1 MMFVSGNGRIEE
13 VAMSFVSFEQSRDIV
28 RAAADS
34 LRENEGQNLDYLNT
48 MVNVA
53 DKEMV
58 AALAKRYK
66 VSQGFIMRAIFDQ
79 WREMMLTSC
88 D

>member
-1 MMFVSGNGRIEE
+1 MVLATKEREE
-13 VAMSFVSFEQSRDIV
+13 VVMSFVSFEQSRDLIQ
-28 RAAADS
+28 AAADNV
-34 LRENEGQNLDYLNT
+34 RNADNLDYLNT

-66 VSQGFIMRAIFDQ
+66 VSQGFIMRAIFEQ
-79 WREMMLTSC
+79 WRDMMLA
-88 D
+88 DRE

>member
-1 MMFVSGNGRIEE
+1 MIQTNGQEE
-13 VAMSFVSFEQSRDIV
+13 VAMSFVSFEQSRDIIQ
-28 RAAADS
+28 AAADA
-34 LRENEGQNLDYLNT
+34 LHDDKNLDYLNT

-66 VSQGFIMRAIFDQ
+66 VSQGFVMRAILEQ
-79 WREMMLTSC
+79 WRDTMLADC
-88 D
+88 K

>member
-1 MMFVSGNGRIEE
+1 MIQTNEQEG
-13 VAMSFVSFEQSRDIV
+13 VAMSFVSFEQSRDIIQ
-28 RAAADS
+28 AAADA
-34 LRENEGQNLDYLNT
+34 LHDDKNLDYLNT

-66 VSQGFIMRAIFDQ
+66 VSQGFVMRAILEQ
-79 WREMMLTSC
+79 WRDMMLSDC
-88 D
+88 S

>member
-1 MMFVSGNGRIEE
+1 MVLETKDREE
-13 VAMSFVSFEQSRDIV
+13 VVMSFVSFEQSRDLIQ
-28 RAAADS
+28 AAADNV
-34 LRENEGQNLDYLNT
+34 RNADNLDYLNT

-66 VSQGFIMRAIFDQ
+66 VSQGFIMRAIFEQ
-79 WREMMLTSC
+79 WRDMMLA
-88 D
+88 DRE

>member
-1 MMFVSGNGRIEE
+1 MIQTKEQEE
-13 VAMSFVSFEQSRDIV
+13 VVMSFVSFEQSRDIIQ
-28 RAAADS
+28 AAADK
-34 LRENEGQNLDYLNT
+34 LHDNENLDYLNT

-66 VSQGFIMRAIFDQ
+66 VSQGFVMRAILEQ
-79 WREMMLTSC
+79 WRDMMLSDC
-88 D
+88 S

>member
-1 MMFVSGNGRIEE
+1 
-13 VAMSFVSFEQSRDIV
+13 MSFVSFEQSRDLIRQAV
-28 RAAADS
+28 KDARS
-34 LRENEGQNLDYLNT
+34 GENLDYLNT
-48 MVNVA
+48 MMNVA

-79 WREMMLTSC
+79 WREWQLSQNGDC
-88 D
+88 E

>member
-1 MMFVSGNGRIEE
+1 
-13 VAMSFVSFEQSRDIV
+13 MSFVSFEQSRDLIRQAV
-28 RAAADS
+28 KDARS
-34 LRENEGQNLDYLNT
+34 GENLDYLNT

-79 WREMMLTSC
+79 WREWQLSQNGDC
-88 D
+88 E

>member
-1 MMFVSGNGRIEE
+1 LSALSNLATLFKPQPI
-13 VAMSFVSFEQSRDIV
+13 A
-28 RAAADS
+28 
-34 LRENEGQNLDYLNT
+34 LHEGENLDYLNT

-66 VSQGFIMRAIFDQ
+66 VSQGFVMRAILEQ
-79 WREMMLTSC
+79 WRDMMLSDC
-88 D
+88 K

>member
-1 MMFVSGNGRIEE
+1 
-13 VAMSFVSFEQSRDIV
+13 MSFVSFEQSRDLIQ
-28 RAAADS
+28 AAADNV
-34 LRENEGQNLDYLNT
+34 RNADNLDYLNT

-66 VSQGFIMRAIFDQ
+66 VSQGFIMRAIFEQ
-79 WREMMLTSC
+79 WRDMMLA
-88 D
+88 DRE

>member
-1 MMFVSGNGRIEE
+1 MIQTNGQEE
-13 VAMSFVSFEQSRDIV
+13 VAMSFVSFEQSRDIIQ
-28 RAAADS
+28 AAADA
-34 LRENEGQNLDYLNT
+34 LHDDKNLDYLNT

-66 VSQGFIMRAIFDQ
+66 VSQGFVMRAILEQ
-79 WREMMLTSC
+79 WRDMMLSDC
-88 D
+88 S

>member
-1 MMFVSGNGRIEE
+1 MVLETKEREE
-13 VAMSFVSFEQSRDIV
+13 VVMSFVSFEQSRDLIQ
-28 RAAADS
+28 AAADNV
-34 LRENEGQNLDYLNT
+34 RNADNLDYLNT

-66 VSQGFIMRAIFDQ
+66 VSQGFIMRAIFEQ
-79 WREMMLTSC
+79 WRDMMLA
-88 D
+88 DRE

>member
-1 MMFVSGNGRIEE
+1 MLAMNREE
-13 VAMSFVSFEQSRDIV
+13 VAMSFVSFEQSRDII
-28 RAAADS
+28 REAAERISDS
-34 LRENEGQNLDYLNT
+34 ENLDYLNT

-66 VSQGFIMRAIFDQ
+66 VSQGFIMRAIFEQ
-79 WREMMLTSC
+79 WRDMQLANGKSHE
-88 D
+88 

>member
-1 MMFVSGNGRIEE
+1 MIQTNGQEG
-13 VAMSFVSFEQSRDIV
+13 VAMSFVSFEQSRDIIQ
-28 RAAADS
+28 AAADA
-34 LRENEGQNLDYLNT
+34 LHDDKNLDYLNT

-66 VSQGFIMRAIFDQ
+66 VSQGFVMRAILEQ
-79 WREMMLTSC
+79 WRDMMLSDC
-88 D
+88 S

>member
-1 MMFVSGNGRIEE
+1 MLLTGKREE
-13 VAMSFVSFEQSRDIV
+13 VAMSFVSFEQSRDLIRQAV
-28 RAAADS
+28 KDARS
-34 LRENEGQNLDYLNT
+34 GENLDYLNT
-48 MVNVA
+48 IVNVA

-79 WREMMLTSC
+79 WREWQLSQNGDC
-88 D
+88 E

>member
-1 MMFVSGNGRIEE
+1 MMIATKEQEE
-13 VAMSFVSFEQSRDIV
+13 VVMSFVSFEQSRDIIQ
-28 RAAADS
+28 AAADK
-34 LRENEGQNLDYLNT
+34 LHDNENLDYLNT

-66 VSQGFIMRAIFDQ
+66 VSQGFVMRAILEQ
-79 WREMMLTSC
+79 WRDMMLSDC
-88 D
+88 S

>member
-1 MMFVSGNGRIEE
+1 MIQTNGQEE
-13 VAMSFVSFEQSRDIV
+13 VAMSFVSFEQSRDIIQ
-28 RAAADS
+28 AAADA
-34 LRENEGQNLDYLNT
+34 LHDDKNLDYLNT

-66 VSQGFIMRAIFDQ
+66 VSQGFIMRAIFEQ
-79 WREMMLTSC
+79 WRDMMLSDC
-88 D
+88 S